1 MTIDCWAASADY
13 FIKYLIGVENPFQF
27 CIYYVPHSI
36 WWVSHF
42 MLWLNMTINPEGINR
57 ELLWILKLDY
67 DNDLVDTLKLLAE
80 NDF

>member
-1 MTIDCWAASADY
+1 
-13 FIKYLIGVENPFQF
+13 
-27 CIYYVPHSI
+27 
-36 WWVSHF
+36 

-67 DNDLVDTLKLLAE
+67 DDDLVDTLKLLAE